1 MEPFEADG
9 VVYQLQLSRKSST
22 GYLCVVEER
31 PGEFHAKGTF
41 VKGGGQVFL
50 HSAGRRVQDRTGCCS
65 PPRQVQARSL
75 PSRAHQA
82 CYQRREQG
90 ASPDSPAL
98 PSCAYAMRSLQA
110 KRQKVVA
117 QPEEESDEE
126 HVPTEDQATLQVT

>member
-50 HSAGRRVQDRTGCCS
+50 PGGACKTAQDAALETI
-65 PPRQVQARSL
+65 RQALLNGQA
-75 PSRAHQA
+75 
-82 CYQRREQG
+82 
-90 ASPDSPAL
+90 
-98 PSCAYAMRSLQA
+98 
-110 KRQKVVA
+110 V
-117 QPEEESDEE
+117 
-126 HVPTEDQATLQVT
+126 